1 MSQCLISQDLQ
12 SRKKMALATCICLS
26 CGSRESWNSQ
36 LKLTT
41 VRLARG
47 GSATP
52 LSPSLPSLQGPA
64 HLGTQATGTAS
75 PPWTTEHY
83 RNVGIV
89 IKWGRS
95 LRFKPGPPELNEYWS
110 QEEEQESNHRR
121 SAPSCGGAGRPRG
134 SGHSTGC
141 WAAPSPLWEGA
152 WGWRGPLNQNKA
164 PLHLPSTDPSSG
176 LQNSYCS
183 RLILWSFLE
192 RTWKIY
198 AQETHEEKGQALSTA
213 RVDARHFTAAQRQGA
228 ALWVAR
234 ADSRRPSRA

>member
-121 SAPSCGGAGRPRG
+121 SAPSWGGAGRKATGVGTQHRVLGCPVPSLGRG
-134 SGHSTGC
+134 LGV
-141 WAAPSPLWEGA
+141 EG
-152 WGWRGPLNQNKA
+152 
-164 PLHLPSTDPSSG
+164 SS
-176 LQNSYCS
+176 QS
-183 RLILWSFLE
+183 E
-192 RTWKIY
+192 
-198 AQETHEEKGQALSTA
+198 
-213 RVDARHFTAAQRQGA
+213 
-228 ALWVAR
+228 
-234 ADSRRPSRA
+234 

>member
-1 MSQCLISQDLQ
+1 MLASSSSEADPWGLSQAHQ
-12 SRKKMALATCICLS
+12 SWMNTGVKRRNKRATTDALLPA
-26 CGSRESWNSQ
+26 
-36 LKLTT
+36 
-41 VRLARG
+41 G
-47 GSATP
+47 G
-52 LSPSLPSLQGPA
+52 
-64 HLGTQATGTAS
+64 
-75 PPWTTEHY
+75 
-83 RNVGIV
+83 
-89 IKWGRS
+89 GR
-95 LRFKPGPPELNEYWS
+95 
-110 QEEEQESNHRR
+110 
-121 SAPSCGGAGRPRG
+121 AGRPRG